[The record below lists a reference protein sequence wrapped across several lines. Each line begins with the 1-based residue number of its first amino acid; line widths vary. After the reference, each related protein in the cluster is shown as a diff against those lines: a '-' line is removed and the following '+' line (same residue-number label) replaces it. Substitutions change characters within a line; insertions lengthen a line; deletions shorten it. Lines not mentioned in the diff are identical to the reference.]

1 MGFELDIGDKTP
13 AELEKEIGSIKPGF
27 YWVALTESEDRE
39 DGDIWL
45 HFEITKGDY
54 KGRKLTIFLKN
65 PEMIDDEKKRN
76 GAKNRAVT
84 FGNRMGA
91 VGPDSKGVI
100 TLDFA
105 SCVDREYIARIVNEE
120 FNGRSQSRIEYFSGI
135 YPATG
140 HADIPNEALVSLGL
154 PPRPEPEKPAGKKVA
169 KQPAA
174 NNATPTKPA
183 ASAAASAW

>member
-1 MGFELDIGDKTP
+1 MGFELDIGYKTP
-13 AELEKEIGSIKPGF
+13 AELEKEIGSIRPGF
-27 YWVALTESEDRE
+27 YWVTLNESEDRD

-45 HFEITKGDY
+45 HFEIVRGDY

-65 PEMIDDEKKRN
+65 PDMVDDEKKQK
-76 GAKNRAVT
+76 GAKTRAAT

-91 VGPDSKGVI
+91 VAPDAKGVI

-105 SCVDREYIARIVNEE
+105 ACTGREYIARIVNEE
-120 FNGRSQSRIEYFSGI
+120 FNGRSQSRIEYFAGV

-154 PPRPEPEKPAGKKVA
+154 PPRPEPEKPAGKKGV

>member
-13 AELEKEIGSIKPGF
+13 AELEKEIGSIRPGF
-27 YWVALTESEDRE
+27 YWVTLNESEDRD

-45 HFEITKGDY
+45 HFEIVRGDY

-65 PEMIDDEKKRN
+65 PDMVDDEKKQK
-76 GAKNRAVT
+76 GAKTRAAT

-91 VGPDSKGVI
+91 VAPDAKGVI

-105 SCVDREYIARIVNEE
+105 ACTGREYIARIVNEE
-120 FNGRSQSRIEYFSGI
+120 FNGRSQSRIEYFAGV

-140 HADIPNEALVSLGL
+140 HADIPNDALVSLGL
-154 PPRPEPEKPAGKKVA
+154 PPRAEPEKKGSKKTPAKSA
-169 KQPAA
+169 ADPAA
-174 NNATPTKPA
+174 KPA
-183 ASAAASAW
+183 ASAASSAW

>member
-45 HFEITKGDY
+45 HFTITRGDY

-105 SCVDREYIARIVNEE
+105 SCVDREYIARIVTEE
-120 FNGRSQSRIEYFSGI
+120 FNGRSQSRIEYFAGI

-140 HADIPNEALVSLGL
+140 HADIPSEAYNSLGL
-154 PPRPEPEKPAGKKVA
+154 PPRPEPEPPAGKKKGKTVG
-169 KQPAA
+169 KTG
-174 NNATPTKPA
+174 TPTKPA